1 METIFTLSN
10 ILYFSTTL
18 QMLKNLGAE
27 MDALVDFP
35 PIDLVRATYP
45 PTINP
50 VTYCDTYEHKVTPLI
65 FMLSQ
70 RHYEAVERLLK
81 MGASPSQPDCQGVTP
96 LMYAA
101 RLVSWSETYF
111 PKYFETQYGYSNLID
126 SLWFAVTQI
135 SGHQIAANFW
145 HMYATTAYRKISN
158 IRRTKSPN
166 LNVPRLVLQSSLT
179 NPMKPGV
186 KSRMKM

>member
-1 METIFTLSN
+1 MSPGLKVLMETIFTLSN

-50 VTYCDTYEHKVTPLI
+50 VTYSDTYEHKVTPLI

-126 SLWFAVTQI
+126 SVVCCDPDFRSSDCCKFLAHVCH
-135 SGHQIAANFW
+135 SSIAAKWFLTLLGFLALRPK
-145 HMYATTAYRKISN
+145 YSK
-158 IRRTKSPN
+158 
-166 LNVPRLVLQSSLT
+166 QSQYH
-179 NPMKPGV
+179 GC
-186 KSRMKM
+186 